1 MKMHRPRAEPRLSRE
16 AEQSLREIMKKSVDI
31 SRFKDS
37 SPIREEESSP
47 PPAPSA
53 AVQSPPAELSP
64 REIASSPSPKD
75 IFPPLGE
82 AIRDDTDFISM
93 AVSKQ
98 VDRTIEQE
106 KREIRL
112 KSRKKNKYGE
122 VKSKVALYFNS
133 GRTSKT

>member
-1 MKMHRPRAEPRLSRE
+1 MNRPRAEPRLSRE

-47 PPAPSA
+47 LPVV
-53 AVQSPPAELSP
+53 VQSPPAVLSP
-64 REIASSPSPKD
+64 REIASPPSTKD
-75 IFPPLGE
+75 ILPPLGE

-98 VDRTIEQE
+98 VDRIIEQE

-112 KSRKKNKYGE
+112 KSRKKKKYGE
-122 VKSKVALYFNS
+122 VKSKVALYINS
-133 GRTSKT
+133 GRTSKP